1 MKTLN
6 DDDHA
11 FISDFLLVGGKQ
23 TGHGQAWLAVH
34 RAFNFEKYL
43 TRKNIIN
50 TKKYYISWWG
60 NHRARKEERL
70 RVVVCCLLD
79 SFKICVIKPRYCP
92 PIIAIGAD
100 TRSYN
105 NVKNFLT
112 HSTPGRGMARQL
124 GPPDRGVRTVAA
136 PCDCGGSE
144 VSDNCCELF
153 LIVFCLSAWLHST
166 LGCETKMRPG

>member
-11 FISDFLLVGGKQ
+11 FILDFLLVGGKQ

-34 RAFNFEKYL
+34 RAFNFDKYL
-43 TRKNIIN
+43 TLLI
-50 TKKYYISWWG
+50 KYYTSWC

-70 RVVVCCLLD
+70 RAVVCWLLD

-112 HSTPGRGMARQL
+112 HSTSGRGMARPARQL

-136 PCDCGGSE
+136 PCDCGRSE

-153 LIVFCLSAWLHST
+153 LIVFCRAAWLHST
-166 LGCETKMRPG
+166 LGCGTKMSPG

>member
-1 MKTLN
+1 M
-6 DDDHA
+6 
-11 FISDFLLVGGKQ
+11 
-23 TGHGQAWLAVH
+23 
-34 RAFNFEKYL
+34 
-43 TRKNIIN
+43 
-50 TKKYYISWWG
+50 
-60 NHRARKEERL
+60 
-70 RVVVCCLLD
+70 CCLLD

-153 LIVFCLSAWLHST
+153 LIVFLSLCLIT
-166 LGCETKMRPG
+166 LYIGLRDKNEARIVISSKYLLNLVSCLAPAQPPSPSQLELQMISRR